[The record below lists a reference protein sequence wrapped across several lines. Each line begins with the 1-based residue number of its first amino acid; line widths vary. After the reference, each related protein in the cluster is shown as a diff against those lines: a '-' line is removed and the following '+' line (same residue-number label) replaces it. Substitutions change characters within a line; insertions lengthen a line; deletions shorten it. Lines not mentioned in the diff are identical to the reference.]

1 MYDCY
6 LRKALENGKTIFSDI
21 VISDQEKEE
30 LAKKGKDVESLET
43 LRRVM
48 SPLFFSGQIMND
60 PVADE
65 LIEFKRDWVQRFER
79 TPELMAMLR
88 EAPKVL
94 SVDPAFRLNQTNDF
108 SGLVV
113 VARGKDGFI
122 YVMEAKQM
130 KVNPAQLI
138 EEIFRLVDAYKPVKV
153 LVETV
158 ADQIMLL
165 DLLRNKMR
173 DSGKFFTI
181 EETKTSTNETK
192 TMRIRGLIPY
202 YANGQILHA
211 HGLSDLEG
219 QLLEFPRGIHD
230 DIIDA
235 LAAHQHDW
243 KITKTE
249 KQREQEKPYTW
260 NWWSKQPLMSS
271 KKTSDIKQLF
281 GDLLPHI

>member
-1 MYDCY
+1 M
-6 LRKALENGKTIFSDI
+6 RKALENGKTIFTDI
-21 VISDQEKEE
+21 VLTDKEKEE
-30 LAKKGKDVESLET
+30 SAKKGKDVESLET
-43 LRRVM
+43 LKRVM

-60 PVADE
+60 PVADD
-65 LIEFKRDWVQRFER
+65 LVEFKRDWILKFDR
-79 TPELMAMLR
+79 TPELMKMLQ
-88 EAPKVL
+88 ESPKVL

-122 YVMEAKQM
+122 YVLEAKQL
-130 KVNPAQLI
+130 KVNPSQLI
-138 EEIFRLVDAYKPVKV
+138 DEIFRMVDVYKPVKV

-158 ADQIMLL
+158 AAQIILL

-192 TMRIRGLIPY
+192 AMRIRGLIPF

-235 LAAHQHDW
+235 LAYHQHDW
-243 KITKTE
+243 KVMKTE
-249 KQREQEKPYTW
+249 KQREKEKPYTW
-260 NWWSKQPLMSS
+260 NWWSKQPIMHSKRSS
-271 KKTSDIKQLF
+271 DLKQLF
-281 GDLLPHI
+281 GDLLSH